1 MASKQRRKIIALYEK
16 HHAVLQTCSEF
27 SIFSAPIIYF
37 LCLYFVVPSKPAVM
51 NNMMVRKTQD
61 LVQPGT
67 TMFGGSLVGHGSIT
81 CPCRTYVAVDMSLR
95 RTPNPAYTSS
105 LATCAHA
112 AGSFTDEVN
121 LDDLPP
127 CQLLVC
133 QRRCNAGNAAQP
145 NNKLSRQA
153 PRVRDPLLRT
163 LPSTLCRCVHAG
175 GNFA

>member
-67 TMFGGSLVGHGSIT
+67 TMFGVGNTT
-81 CPCRTYVAVDMSLR
+81 CPCSTYVR
-95 RTPNPAYTSS
+95 IITPHPEPPVHSIRPAWR
-105 LATCAHA
+105 LAHT
-112 AGSFTDEVN
+112 
-121 LDDLPP
+121 
-127 CQLLVC
+127 
-133 QRRCNAGNAAQP
+133 
-145 NNKLSRQA
+145 RQA
-153 PRVRDPLLRT
+153 VSPTRLI
-163 LPSTLCRCVHAG
+163 
-175 GNFA
+175 